1 MNLKAQLRTET
12 GSSASRKARREGLIP
27 VSMYGKEFET
37 ISLLIDRREFE
48 TILRQEGANAV
59 FNVEFDGKT
68 QQVWIKDFTP
78 AALEDV
84 IYDVDLEAISANQ
97 KLQVEVPLHIVNDEE
112 VKEGIVEQIE
122 QVILVETTPAN
133 IPSSFE
139 IDVKEL
145 EIGDVLTVADLTV
158 PAEVEVL
165 LESDQTIVTVSAP
178 VEEEEVDPDAEVA
191 EPEVIGETTE
201 EESEEE

>member
-84 IYDVDLEAISANQ
+84 IYDVDLEAISADQ
-97 KLQVEVPLHIVNDEE
+97 KLKVEVPLHLVNEEE
-112 VKEGIVEQIE
+112 VKVGIVELIE

-139 IDVKEL
+139 LDVKGL

-191 EPEVIGETTE
+191 EPEVIGEKADDE
-201 EESEEE
+201 E

>member
-201 EESEEE
+201 EE

>member
-84 IYDVDLEAISANQ
+84 IYDVDLEAISADQ
-97 KLQVEVPLHIVNDEE
+97 KLEVEVPLYLVNEEE
-112 VKEGIVEQIE
+112 VKVGIVELIE

-139 IDVKEL
+139 LDVKGL

-201 EESEEE
+201 EE

>member
-84 IYDVDLEAISANQ
+84 IYDVDLEAISADQ
-97 KLQVEVPLHIVNDEE
+97 KLEVEVPLHLVNEEE
-112 VKEGIVEQIE
+112 VKVGIVELIE

-139 IDVKEL
+139 LDVKGL

-178 VEEEEVDPDAEVA
+178 VEEEEVDPHAEVA
-191 EPEVIGETTE
+191 EPEVIGEKADDE
-201 EESEEE
+201 E

>member
-84 IYDVDLEAISANQ
+84 IYDVDLEAISADQ
-97 KLQVEVPLHIVNDEE
+97 KLEVEVPLHLVNEEE
-112 VKEGIVEQIE
+112 VKVGIVELIE

-201 EESEEE
+201 EE

>member
-97 KLQVEVPLHIVNDEE
+97 KLQVEVPLHIVNGEE

>member
-84 IYDVDLEAISANQ
+84 IYDVDLEAISADQ
-97 KLQVEVPLHIVNDEE
+97 KLEVEVPLHLVNEEE
-112 VKEGIVEQIE
+112 VKVGIVELIE

-139 IDVKEL
+139 LDVKGL

-191 EPEVIGETTE
+191 EPEVIGEKADDE
-201 EESEEE
+201 E

>member
-84 IYDVDLEAISANQ
+84 IYDVDLEAISADQ
-97 KLQVEVPLHIVNDEE
+97 KLEVEVPLYLVNEEE
-112 VKEGIVEQIE
+112 VKVGIVELIE

-139 IDVKEL
+139 LDVKGL

-191 EPEVIGETTE
+191 EPEVIGEKADDE
-201 EESEEE
+201 E